1 MNAVCRKCGYELPVE
16 SNTVASVCP
25 RCGRLMLAPKDQNSQ
40 ETQEKLHENFEG
52 MQTRQKAYK
61 RKRRVIALVLTAA
74 IVLGAG
80 SAALAVLLG
89 RQARYTAAADALGQG
104 DPYAAYAQFDAL
116 GDYRDAP
123 AQRKKA
129 LKQFLTTVQS
139 GDCISFGSFE
149 QDGNTQNGKETL
161 EWIVLSVKE
170 PYVLLLSKNV
180 LDVQPFSGTDSAA
193 WNDSALRRWL
203 NADFFADAFAPKQ
216 QAQILLAKRKDAKGG
231 ETAERLLALSAAA
244 VDAYLAPDDPHRL
257 GVCTAYAAAKSDSV
271 TAGESVAWWLRTP
284 GTEAPCTAVVNA
296 QGETNAAGIPA
307 DSAAVG
313 VRPAFWLHL
322 S

>member
-1 MNAVCRKCGYELPVE
+1 MNAVCRNCGYKLPVE
-16 SNTVASVCP
+16 SKTVASVCP
-25 RCGRLMLAPKDQNSQ
+25 RCGRLMLAPKDANSQ
-40 ETQEKLHENFEG
+40 QTQEKPDANFVD
-52 MQTRQKAYK
+52 MQTRLKEYN
-61 RKRRVIALVLTAA
+61 RKRRLIALVLTAA

-80 SAALAVLLG
+80 AAALAVLLG
-89 RQARYTAAADALGQG
+89 RQARYAAAADALEQG
-104 DPYAAYAQFDAL
+104 DPYAAYEQFDAL
-116 GDYRDAP
+116 GDYQDAHE
-123 AQRKKA
+123 QREKA
-129 LKQFLTTVQS
+129 REQFLQAVQS

-203 NADFFADAFAPKQ
+203 NEDFFAEAFAPKQ

-244 VDAYLAPDDPHRL
+244 VDAYLAPDDPHRP
-257 GVCTAYAAAKSDSV
+257 GVCTAYAAAKADSV
-271 TAGESVAWWLRTP
+271 TAGKAVAWWLRTP
-284 GTEAPCTAVVNA
+284 GTESGCTAVVNA

-307 DSAAVG
+307 DSADVG
-313 VRPAFWLHL
+313 VRPAFWLQL